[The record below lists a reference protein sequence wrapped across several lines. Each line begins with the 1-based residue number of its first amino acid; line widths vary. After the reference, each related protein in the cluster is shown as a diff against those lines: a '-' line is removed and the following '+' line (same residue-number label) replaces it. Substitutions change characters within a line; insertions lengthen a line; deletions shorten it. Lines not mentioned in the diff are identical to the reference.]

1 MKLIK
6 LILQNSRK
14 NKKIFKSLSLLFLL
28 TSFIFANLF
37 GINFNF
43 INWNLFSI
51 FSIPLSFELVNFFTN
66 KLKNNNKLNNIIQ
79 NKNPESINF
88 YTSNYLI
95 LFIFDSLKR
104 GFLLGIFIE
113 AFKVGS

>member
-6 LILQNSRK
+6 LILQNRSE
-14 NKKIFKSLSLLFLL
+14 NKKIFKSISLLFLL

-43 INWNLFSI
+43 IKWNLFSI
-51 FSIPLSFELVNFFTN
+51 FSIPLLLEIFNFFTT
-66 KLKNNNKLNNIIQ
+66 KLKNNNRFNKIIK
-79 NKNPESINF
+79 NKNNESVNF
-88 YTSNYLI
+88 YKSNNLL
-95 LFIFDSLKR
+95 LFLFDYLKR